1 MEEDNIIET
10 EIKEKEIKNPKKKSN
25 IFWIILCIVIGLVSG
40 LAGAGL
46 AFAIRG
52 NTHTNGDVI
61 YQSVVLTD
69 QNGQEV
75 EVMSV
80 QDIVENVKNSVVEI
94 QTSATKTNIFLQQFV
109 SSGAGSG
116 VILSKDGL
124 IVTNHHVIE
133 EADTIKVRLNN
144 GEEYDAT
151 LIASDAQSDLAV
163 LRISADNLQPAVVG
177 DSSTLK
183 VGEDVVA
190 IGNPLGS
197 LGGTVTEGILSA
209 LDREI
214 TIDDQKMTLL
224 QTSAAINPG
233 NSGGGLFN
241 AKGELIG
248 IVNAKSSGSGI
259 EGLGFAIPVNEMK
272 SVVEDLVET
281 GKVQGRLALGIRYYE
296 ISSVQQ
302 AMKHGVNTLG
312 LLVSEVEANSNADR
326 AGIQANDIIVEVD
339 GEQITTKEDLTSIL
353 NNHKVGDN
361 MDITVV
367 RNKEYVNLSVT
378 LQ

>member
-94 QTSATKTNIFLQQFV
+94 QTSVTKTNIFLQQFV

-151 LIASDAQSDLAV
+151 LIASDTQSDLAV

>member
-94 QTSATKTNIFLQQFV
+94 QTSVTKTNIFLQQFV

-302 AMKHGVNTLG
+302 AMRHGVNTLG
-312 LLVSEVEANSNADR
+312 LLVSEVEANSNAAR

-367 RNKEYVNLSVT
+367 RNKEYVNLSVI

>member
-1 MEEDNIIET
+1 M
-10 EIKEKEIKNPKKKSN
+10 
-25 IFWIILCIVIGLVSG
+25 
-40 LAGAGL
+40 
-46 AFAIRG
+46 
-52 NTHTNGDVI
+52 
-61 YQSVVLTD
+61 
-69 QNGQEV
+69 
-75 EVMSV
+75 
-80 QDIVENVKNSVVEI
+80 
-94 QTSATKTNIFLQQFV
+94 
-109 SSGAGSG
+109 
-116 VILSKDGL
+116 
-124 IVTNHHVIE
+124 
-133 EADTIKVRLNN
+133 
-144 GEEYDAT
+144 
-151 LIASDAQSDLAV
+151 
-163 LRISADNLQPAVVG
+163 VG

-339 GEQITTKEDLTSIL
+339 GEQITTKEDLASIL

>member
-94 QTSATKTNIFLQQFV
+94 QTSVTKTNIFLQQFV

-151 LIASDAQSDLAV
+151 LIASDTQSDLVV

-302 AMKHGVNTLG
+302 AMRHGVNTLG

-367 RNKEYVNLSVT
+367 RNKEYVNLSVI

>member
-94 QTSATKTNIFLQQFV
+94 QTSVTKTNIFLQQFV

-367 RNKEYVNLSVT
+367 RNKEYVNLSVI

>member
-94 QTSATKTNIFLQQFV
+94 QTSVTKTNIFLQQFV

-281 GKVQGRLALGIRYYE
+281 GKVQGRLALGIRFYE

-312 LLVSEVEANSNADR
+312 LLVSEVEANSNAAR

-367 RNKEYVNLSVT
+367 RNKEYVNLSVI

>member
-75 EVMSV
+75 EAMSV

-94 QTSATKTNIFLQQFV
+94 QTSVTKTNIFLQQFV

-124 IVTNHHVIE
+124 IVTNHHVID

-312 LLVSEVEANSNADR
+312 LLVSEVEANSNAAR

-367 RNKEYVNLSVT
+367 RNKEYVNLSVI

>member
-75 EVMSV
+75 EAMSV

-94 QTSATKTNIFLQQFV
+94 QTSVTKTNIFLQQFV

-124 IVTNHHVIE
+124 IVTNHHVID

>member
-94 QTSATKTNIFLQQFV
+94 QTSVTKTNIFLQQFV

-312 LLVSEVEANSNADR
+312 LLVSEVEANSNAAR

-367 RNKEYVNLSVT
+367 RNKEYVNLSVI
-378 LQ
+378 LR

>member
-94 QTSATKTNIFLQQFV
+94 QTSVTKTNIFLQQFV

-339 GEQITTKEDLTSIL
+339 GEQITTKEDLASIL